1 VVVVVVV
8 VVVYLSICLS
18 ASLKTNVCMHA
29 WMDVRMYVWHIIN
42 PSLKCCQ
49 QQPQMARLSV
59 PGVPGVP
66 RVTVAVSVAG
76 QLAFQ
81 FQLPSLLRPGNHT
94 GNHVDQVDPEISEAV

>member
-1 VVVVVVV
+1 MHACMHGWM
-8 VVVYLSICLS
+8 Y
-18 ASLKTNVCMHA
+18 VCMYA
-29 WMDVRMYVWHIIN
+29 WLIIN

-59 PGVPGVP
+59 PGIPGVPGVP
-66 RVTVAVSVAG
+66 RITVAVSVAG